1 MYGKKALSWLQ
12 QHWKPLVLWGGGVVT
27 LLLLF
32 MVLVLPGIV
41 RSQAEKGI
49 ATALNRKA
57 SIAKVRIN
65 PFGMT
70 VTVEGFRLF
79 EPDASTPFVELGS
92 LTASLSSSSLYRFGI
107 VADRLSI
114 DKPNVRLVR
123 SADNRYNFSD
133 ILDHLARQPKKE
145 SSGGPPRFSINNIS
159 ISDGTFLFDDR
170 AVAVAGGKQHTVRE
184 LQLAI
189 PFISNIPHLAN
200 KYTDPLFSAVING
213 APLRF
218 EGKAKPLAK
227 SMETTLNLK
236 LDRLNLPHY
245 LAYLPADLP
254 VKLAKG
260 SLTLDLA
267 LCYRVHASQQPEL
280 TISGLTRLDDLQL
293 VEKNGTP
300 LASFNRF
307 DLQAKTIEVF
317 RRLVDL
323 DLVRLEGL
331 QLQASR
337 DEKGKL
343 NFQRLAG
350 PPKTAKQPA
359 TKKADSGPPLRLK
372 IARAELKNGS
382 LSFNDRQPKGGFK
395 ARLSEINA
403 TLANISTEKDAQS
416 SYEVGLKGDNGEQ
429 FSAKGTAVITPLAAT
444 TTFDLS
450 NIKLQRGWP
459 YLQAWLTRPISGNLG
474 LTGAAEFTAAD
485 GLNAHDIALS
495 LQKLA
500 APFGA
505 TDGIKL
511 ARLDLTGIGYNQRQN
526 RAEVGEI
533 KLAGGTVA
541 LSRERDGSLSPQ
553 ALLVAKQPDE
563 TNSSSAPEPPQKP
576 KKDDQQAL
584 AWLVKQINVSGLN
597 VGFKDNSL
605 TEPASLNL
613 RNIRLATGNLQGP
626 VFKPMPLSFNASYG
640 KNAPIRAQGSLTPQP
655 FAYQGSL
662 SFSRLP
668 ISDIDPYLPDNL
680 HVTLMGG
687 TLDSRLR
694 LNLRQDKAG
703 TLRGSF
709 SGNTGLRSFH
719 AVDEAQQEDLLK
731 WESLQLDQIRGTLAP
746 FGLSIRQIALN
757 DVYSRIAVR
766 KDRTLNLQNLVSTE
780 QDKGQGSQATGQED
794 RPKPAKP
801 ATTKAATATPAGA
814 PQIRIDEVTIQ
825 DGTIAFSDAH
835 LPQQF
840 KTTFHKLGGRVT
852 GLSSAMN
859 QFADVDLRGSL
870 ENHSPLLIRGQIN
883 PLRDDLFVDLTIS
896 FKDIELSPASPYAGT
911 YLGYLIDKGKL
922 FLDLKYHI
930 ENKELKASNKVFVD
944 QFTFGKQVPSDK
956 ATSLPIKLGVALLK
970 DRNGEIHLDL
980 PVTGRTDDPQFS
992 VWGVVWQV
1000 VKNLFIKAATSPF
1013 ALLSSMAGSGEDLS
1027 SVPFAYGSTKLTPA
1041 EQQKLLTL
1049 AKALNERPELKV
1061 ELKGYVDKERDAEG
1075 YRSELL
1081 ARKMRQEKYLELV
1094 KSGKGGNV
1102 QSADK
1107 LTIEPGEQSR
1117 YLKLVYQKEKFPK
1130 PRNFI
1135 GMLKD
1140 LPDAEMTKLIIA
1152 NTKVGDAELK
1162 QLAADRVATVRA
1174 FLTDSG
1180 KMAQE
1185 RLFLKGD
1192 NIYKP
1197 SAKEKGIGSRVE
1209 LNPILP

>member
-1 MYGKKALSWLQ
+1 MYGKKQLTWLQ
-12 QHWKPLVLWGGGVVT
+12 QHWKSLALWGGGAVT

-49 ATALNRKA
+49 ATALNRKV

-65 PFGMT
+65 PLGMT

-79 EPDASTPFVELGS
+79 EPDNSTPFVELGS
-92 LTASLSSSSLYRFGI
+92 LTASLSSASLYRFAL
-107 VADRLSI
+107 VADRLSL
-114 DKPNVRLVR
+114 DKPNLRLVR
-123 SADNRYNFSD
+123 TADNRYNFSD
-133 ILDHLARQPKKE
+133 ILDHLAKQPKKE
-145 SSGGPPRFSINNIS
+145 NTSGPPRFSINNIS
-159 ISDGTFLFDDR
+159 ISDGSLLFNDQ
-170 AVAVAGGKQHTVRE
+170 AVAGGTRHTVQE
-184 LQLAI
+184 LQLTI

-200 KYTDPLFSAVING
+200 TYTDPLFSAVING
-213 APLRF
+213 APLSF

-236 LDRLNLPHY
+236 LDRLDLPHY

-254 VKLAKG
+254 VRLAKG

-267 LCYRVHASQQPEL
+267 LRYRVHASQQPEL

-293 VEKNGTP
+293 NEKNGTP
-300 LASFNRF
+300 LASFSRF
-307 DLQAKTIEVF
+307 DLQAKTIEFF

-323 DLVRLEGL
+323 DLVSLEGL
-331 QLQASR
+331 KLKASR
-337 DEKGKL
+337 DAQGKL
-343 NFQRLAG
+343 NFQRPAD
-350 PPKTAKQPA
+350 PPTAVQQPA
-359 TKKADSGPPLRLK
+359 TKKADSGPPLTLK
-372 IARAELKNGS
+372 IAKAELKNGELNFS
-382 LSFNDRQPKGGFK
+382 DRQPKGGFK
-395 ARLSEINA
+395 ATLSEINA
-403 TLANISTEKDAQS
+403 TLTAISTEKNAQS
-416 SYEVGLKGDNGEQ
+416 DYEVGLKGDNGER
-429 FSAKGTAVITPLAAT
+429 FSATGTAVISPLAAT
-444 TTFDLS
+444 TTFSVSD
-450 NIKLQRGWP
+450 IKLQRAWP
-459 YLQAWLTRPISGNLG
+459 YLQTWLTRPVTGNLG
-474 LTGAAEFTAAD
+474 LSGAAEFTATD
-485 GLNAHDIALS
+485 GLKAHDIALS
-495 LQKLA
+495 LQNLA
-500 APFGA
+500 AEFGA
-505 TDGIKL
+505 KDGIKL
-511 ARLDLTGIGYNQRQN
+511 SRLDLTGIGYNQQQN
-526 RAEVGEI
+526 RAELGEI
-533 KLAGGTVA
+533 KLAGGNVT
-541 LSRERDGSLSPQ
+541 LSREKDGSLSPQ

-563 TNSSSAPEPPQKP
+563 ASSPPAPPPPRQP
-576 KKDDQQAL
+576 KKDAQQAL
-584 AWLVKQINVSGLN
+584 TWLVKRINLSGLN

-605 TEPASLNL
+605 KEPASFSL

-626 VFKPMPLSFNASYG
+626 VFRPMPLSFSASYG
-640 KNAPIRAQGSLTPQP
+640 KHAPIRAQGTLTPQP
-655 FAYQGSL
+655 FAYRGNV

-668 ISDIDPYLPDNL
+668 IRDIDPYLPENV
-680 HVTLMGG
+680 HVVLMGG

-694 LNLRQDKAG
+694 LDLRQDKAG
-703 TLRGSF
+703 TLRGRF
-709 SGNTGLRSFH
+709 SGSSGLRNVH
-719 AVDEAQQEDLLK
+719 VVDAAQEEDLLK
-731 WESLQLDQIRGTLAP
+731 WESLQLDQIRGSLAP
-746 FGLSIRQIALN
+746 FGLAIRQVALN

-766 KDRTLNLQNLVSTE
+766 KDRTLNLQNLVGKQPEE
-780 QDKGQGSQATGQED
+780 QQGQQSKPVAIT
-794 RPKPAKP
+794 PAKP
-801 ATTKAATATPAGA
+801 AATKTAPAAP

-852 GLSSAMN
+852 DLSSAMN
-859 QFADVDLRGSL
+859 RFAEVDLRGSL
-870 ENHSPLLIRGQIN
+870 ENHSPLLIKGQIN
-883 PLRDDLFVDLTIS
+883 PLRDDLFADLTIS
-896 FKDIELSPASPYAGT
+896 FKDIELSPASPYTGT

-930 ENKELKASNKVFVD
+930 ENKQLTASNKVFVD

-956 ATSLPIKLGVALLK
+956 ATSLPVKLGVALLK

-992 VWGVVWQV
+992 IWGVVWQV
-1000 VKNLFIKAATSPF
+1000 VKNLFVKAATSPF
-1013 ALLSSMAGSGEDLS
+1013 ALLSSMMGSGEDLS
-1027 SVPFAYGSTKLTPA
+1027 SVPFAYGSTELAKT

-1049 AKALNERPELKV
+1049 AGGLNDRPELKV

-1075 YRSELL
+1075 YRNELL
-1081 ARKMRQEKYLELV
+1081 AKKMRQEKYLELV
-1094 KSGKGGNV
+1094 KSGKGGSV
-1102 QSADK
+1102 QSADQ
-1107 LTIEPGEQSR
+1107 LTIAPNEQSR

-1135 GMLKD
+1135 GMLKE

-1180 KMAQE
+1180 KLAQE
-1185 RLFLKGD
+1185 RLFLKVD

-1197 SAKEKGIGSRVE
+1197 SAKEKGVGSRVE

>member
-1 MYGKKALSWLQ
+1 MYGKKAFNWLQ
-12 QHWKPLVLWGGGVVT
+12 LHWKPLALWGGGVIT
-27 LLLLF
+27 LVLLF
-32 MVLVLPGIV
+32 MALVLPGVI
-41 RSQAEKGI
+41 RSQAEQGI

-92 LTASLSSSSLYRFGI
+92 ITASLSSSSLYRFGM

-114 DKPNVRLVR
+114 DKPSVRLMR
-123 SADNRYNFSD
+123 LADNRYNFSD
-133 ILDHLARQPKKE
+133 ILDHLAKQPKKE
-145 SSGGPPRFSINNIS
+145 SSSGPPRFSINNIS
-159 ISDGTFLFDDR
+159 ISNGTLLFDDR

-189 PFISNIPHLAN
+189 PFISNIPHLAE
-200 KYTDPLFSAVING
+200 KYTDPLFSAVVNG
-213 APLRF
+213 AQLRF

-254 VKLAKG
+254 VKFTKG
-260 SLTLDLA
+260 SLTLNLE

-293 VEKNGTP
+293 NEKNGTP
-300 LASFNRF
+300 LAAFKRF
-307 DLQAKTIEVF
+307 DLQATSIEVF
-317 RRLVDL
+317 KRLVAIEQISL
-323 DLVRLEGL
+323 DGL

-337 DEKGKL
+337 DAQGKL

-350 PPKTAKQPA
+350 SPKSNKQA
-359 TKKADSGPPLRLK
+359 ADKKAASDPPLSLK

-382 LSFNDRQPKGGFK
+382 LAFIDRQPQGGFK

-403 TLANISTEKDAQS
+403 TLTDISTEKDAQS
-416 SYEVGLKGDNGEQ
+416 SFELALKGDNGER
-429 FSAKGTAVITPLAAT
+429 FNAKGTTVITPLKAT
-444 TTFDLS
+444 TTFSLS
-450 NIKLQRGWP
+450 DIKLQRGWP
-459 YLQAWLTRPISGNLG
+459 YLQTWLTRPVNGTLG
-474 LTGAAEFTAAD
+474 LSGTTEYSAAD

-495 LQKLA
+495 LQNLA
-500 APFGA
+500 AGFGVK
-505 TDGIKL
+505 DGIKL
-511 ARLDLTGIGYNQRQN
+511 SRLDLTGIGYNQQQN

-533 KLAGGTVA
+533 KLGNGSVT

-553 ALLVAKQPDE
+553 ALLVSKQPAD
-563 TNSSSAPEPPQKP
+563 TTSPPTPAPKPQP
-576 KKDDQQAL
+576 KQTDQA
-584 AWLVKQINVSGLN
+584 AFSWLVKQINVNGLN
-597 VGFKDNSL
+597 VGFSDNSL
-605 TEPASLNL
+605 TQPASFAL
-613 RNIRLATGNLQGP
+613 RNIRLTTGNLQGP
-626 VFKPMPLSFNASYG
+626 VFKPMPLSFSASYG
-640 KNAPIRAQGSLTPQP
+640 KNAPLRAQGSLTPQP
-655 FAYQGSL
+655 FAYLGNV

-668 ISDIDPYLPDNL
+668 IRDFDPYLPDNV

-687 TLDSRLR
+687 TLDSRLQ
-694 LNLRQDKAG
+694 LDLRQDKAG
-703 TLRGSF
+703 ALRGRF
-709 SGNTGLRSFH
+709 SGSSGLRTFH
-719 AVDEAQQEDLLK
+719 AVDEAQEEDLLK
-731 WESLQLDQIRGTLAP
+731 WESLQLDQIRGSLAP
-746 FGLSIRQIALN
+746 FDLSIRQIALN
-757 DVYSRIAVR
+757 DVYARIAVR
-766 KDRTLNLQNLVSTE
+766 KDRTLNLQNLVSTTSE
-780 QDKGQGSQATGQED
+780 PRPDQPKQA
-794 RPKPAKP
+794 A
-801 ATTKAATATPAGA
+801 KAADTKQAGQAPAPAAARPTA

-825 DGTIAFSDAH
+825 EGTIAFSDAH

-840 KTTFHKLGGRVT
+840 RTTFHKLGGRVT

-922 FLDLKYHI
+922 FLDLQYHI

-944 QFTFGKQVPSDK
+944 QFTFGKPVPSDK
-956 ATSLPIKLGVALLK
+956 ATSLPVRLGVALLK

-992 VWGVVWQV
+992 IWGVVWQV
-1000 VKNLFIKAATSPF
+1000 VKNLFVKAATSPF
-1013 ALLSSMAGSGEDLS
+1013 ALLSSMAGTGEDLS
-1027 SVPFAYGSTKLTPA
+1027 SVPFAYGSTKLTA
-1041 EQQKLLTL
+1041 TEQQKLLTL
-1049 AKALNERPELKV
+1049 ARALNDRPELKV

-1081 ARKMRQEKYLELV
+1081 ARKMLQEKYLELV
-1094 KSGKGGNV
+1094 TSGKGGDGLSV
-1102 QSADK
+1102 DK
-1107 LTIEPGEQSR
+1107 LSIEPNEQSR

-1135 GMLKD
+1135 GMLKE
-1140 LPDAEMTKLIIA
+1140 LPDAEMTKLIIT

-1162 QLAADRVATVRA
+1162 QLAAERVATVRA
-1174 FLTDSG
+1174 FLTDNG

-1192 NIYKP
+1192 TIYKTP
-1197 SAKEKGIGSRVE
+1197 DKEKGVASRVE

>member
-1 MYGKKALSWLQ
+1 MYGKKLRNWLQ
-12 QHWKPLVLWGGGVVT
+12 QHWKPLALWGGGTVA

-49 ATALNRKA
+49 ATALNRKV

-70 VTVEGFRLF
+70 ATVEGFRLF
-79 EPDASTPFVELGS
+79 EADASTPFVELGS
-92 LTASLSSSSLYRFGI
+92 ITGSLSSASLYRFGM

-114 DKPNVRLVR
+114 DKPKVRLVR
-123 SADNRYNFSD
+123 LADNRYNFSD

-159 ISDGTFLFDDR
+159 IKNGEFLFDDR
-170 AVAVAGGKQHTVRE
+170 AVAGGQQHTVRE

-189 PFISNIPHLAN
+189 PFISNIPHLAE
-200 KYTDPLFSAVING
+200 KYTDPHFSAVVNG
-213 APLRF
+213 AQLRF
-218 EGKAKPLAK
+218 DGKAKPLAK

-236 LDRLNLPHY
+236 LNRLNLPHY
-245 LAYLPADLP
+245 LAYLPANLP

-260 SLTLDLA
+260 SLTLDL
-267 LCYRVHASQQPEL
+267 LLTYRIHASQKPEL
-280 TISGLTRLDDLQL
+280 TVSGLTRLEDLQL
-293 VEKNGTP
+293 IEKNGTP
-300 LASFNRF
+300 LAAFNRF
-307 DLQAKTIEVF
+307 DLQATTIEVF
-317 RRLVDL
+317 RRLVDI
-323 DLVRLEGL
+323 DLVRLDGL
-331 QLQASR
+331 QLQVSR
-337 DEKGKL
+337 DAQGRL

-350 PPKTAKQPA
+350 PPKPAQQPA
-359 TKKADSGPPLRLK
+359 TKKADSGPPLQLK
-372 IARAELKNGS
+372 VAKAELKNGG
-382 LSFNDRQPKGGFK
+382 LTFNDRQTKGGFK
-395 ARLSEINA
+395 TRLSEINA
-403 TLANISTEKDAQS
+403 TLTAISTEKDAQS
-416 SYEVGLKGDNGEQ
+416 SYQLALKGDQGER
-429 FSAKGTAVITPLAAT
+429 FNAKGTAVISPLAAT
-444 TTFDLS
+444 TTFSLS
-450 NIKLQRGWP
+450 DIKLQRGWP
-459 YLQAWLTRPISGNLG
+459 YLQAWLTRPISGSLG
-474 LTGAAEFTAAD
+474 LSGAVEFTAD
-485 GLNAHDIALS
+485 KGLNAHDVALS
-495 LQKLA
+495 LQNLT

-505 TDGIKL
+505 KDGIKL
-511 ARLDLTGIGYNQRQN
+511 SRLDLTGIGYNQQQN

-533 KLAGGTVA
+533 KLGNGSVL
-541 LSRERDGSLSPQ
+541 LSREPDGSLSPQ
-553 ALLVAKQPDE
+553 ALLVPRQPAETTTTPAPAAKRQPKQ
-563 TNSSSAPEPPQKP
+563 T
-576 KKDDQQAL
+576 DQATL
-584 AWLVKQINVSGLN
+584 SWLVKQINVNGLN
-597 VGFKDNSL
+597 VGFTDNSL
-605 TEPASLNL
+605 KEPASFSL

-626 VFKPMPLSFNASYG
+626 VFKPMPLSLNASYG

-655 FAYQGSL
+655 FAYQGNV

-668 ISDIDPYLPDNL
+668 IRDIDPYLPDNV

-687 TLDSRLR
+687 TLDSRLQ
-694 LNLRQDKAG
+694 LDLRQDKTG
-703 TLRGSF
+703 TLRGRF
-709 SGNTGLRSFH
+709 NGNSGLRSFH
-719 AVDEAQQEDLLK
+719 VVDEAQEEDLLK
-731 WESLQLDQIRGTLAP
+731 WESLQLDQIRGTIAP
-746 FGLSIRQIALN
+746 FGLAIRQIALN
-757 DVYSRIAVR
+757 DVYARIAVR
-766 KDRTLNLQNLVSTE
+766 KDRTLNLQNLISKE
-780 QDKGQGSQATGQED
+780 QGTGGKGQES
-794 RPKPAKP
+794 KPEPTKP
-801 ATTKAATATPAGA
+801 ATTATATAPPAA
-814 PQIRIDEVTIQ
+814 PPQIRIDEVTIQ
-825 DGTIAFSDAH
+825 EGTIAFSDAH

-840 KTTFHKLGGRVT
+840 RTTFHKLGGRVT

-870 ENHSPLLIRGQIN
+870 ENHSPLLIKGQIN

-922 FLDLKYHI
+922 FLDLTYHI
-930 ENKELKASNKVFVD
+930 ENKELTASNKVFVD

-992 VWGVVWQV
+992 IWGVVWQV
-1000 VKNLFIKAATSPF
+1000 VKNLFVKAATSPF
-1013 ALLSSMAGSGEDLS
+1013 ALLSSMMGSGEDLS
-1027 SVPFAYGSTKLTPA
+1027 SVPFAYGSTKLSAT

-1049 AKALNERPELKV
+1049 AKGLNDRPELKV

-1081 ARKMRQEKYLELV
+1081 AKKMRQEKYLELV
-1094 KSGKGGNV
+1094 TSGKGGAV
-1102 QSADK
+1102 LSTDQ
-1107 LTIEPGEQSR
+1107 LTIEPNEQSR

-1135 GMLKD
+1135 GMLKE

-1152 NTKVGDAELK
+1152 NTKVGDTELK

-1192 NIYKP
+1192 TIYKAP
-1197 SAKEKGIGSRVE
+1197 DKEKSIASRVE

>member
-1 MYGKKALSWLQ
+1 MYGKKLLNWLQ
-12 QHWKPLVLWGGGVVT
+12 QHWKPLALWGGGVVT
-27 LLLLF
+27 LVLLF
-32 MVLVLPGIV
+32 MALVLPGIV

-49 ATALNRKA
+49 ATALNRKV

-70 VTVEGFRLF
+70 ATVEGFRLF
-79 EPDASTPFVELGS
+79 EPDGSTPFVELGS
-92 LTASLSSSSLYRFGI
+92 ITASLSSASLYRFGM

-114 DKPNVRLVR
+114 DKPKVRLVR
-123 SADNRYNFSD
+123 IADNRYNFSD
-133 ILDHLARQPKKE
+133 IADHLARQPKKE

-159 ISDGTFLFDDR
+159 ISDGELLFDDR
-170 AVAVAGGKQHTVRE
+170 AVAGGKQHTVRD

-200 KYTDPLFSAVING
+200 KYTDPLFSAVVNG

-245 LAYLPADLP
+245 LAYLPANLP

-260 SLTLDLA
+260 SLSLDLA

-293 VEKNGTP
+293 IEKNGMP

-416 SYEVGLKGDNGEQ
+416 SYELGLKGDNGEQ

-511 ARLDLTGIGYNQRQN
+511 ARLDLTGIGYNQQHN

-533 KLAGGTVA
+533 KLAGGTVT

-563 TNSSSAPEPPQKP
+563 SSRSPAPEPPQKP

-597 VGFKDNSL
+597 AGFKDNSL

-626 VFKPMPLSFNASYG
+626 VFKPMPLTFSASYG
-640 KNAPIRAQGSLTPQP
+640 KNAPIRAQGNLTPQP
-655 FAYQGSL
+655 FAYQGTL
-662 SFSRLP
+662 NFSRLP
-668 ISDIDPYLPDNL
+668 IRDIDPYLPDNL
-680 HVTLMGG
+680 QVVLMGG
-687 TLDSRLR
+687 TLDSRMR
-694 LNLRQDKAG
+694 LDLRQDKTG

-709 SGNTGLRSFH
+709 SGSTGLRNFH
-719 AVDEAQQEDLLK
+719 AVDAAQEEDLLK
-731 WESLQLDQIRGTLAP
+731 WESLQLDQIRGTIAP
-746 FGLSIRQIALN
+746 FSLAIRQIALN

-766 KDRTLNLQNLVSTE
+766 KDRTLNLQNLVSKE
-780 QDKGQGSQATGQED
+780 QEVPDKGQEN
-794 RPKPAKP
+794 RPKPAEVTKT
-801 ATTKAATATPAGA
+801 AARKAAPAAA

-825 DGTIAFSDAH
+825 EGTIAFSDAH
-835 LPQQF
+835 LPRQF

-859 QFADVDLRGSL
+859 QFAEVDLRGSL

-930 ENKELKASNKVFVD
+930 ENKELKAENKVFVD
-944 QFTFGKQVPSDK
+944 QFTFGKAVASDK
-956 ATSLPIKLGVALLK
+956 ATSLPVRLGVALLK

-980 PVTGRTDDPQFS
+980 PVSGRTDDPQFS

-1000 VKNLFIKAATSPF
+1000 VKNLFVKAATSPF

-1027 SVPFAYGSTKLTPA
+1027 SVPFAYGSTELTA
-1041 EQQKLLTL
+1041 TEQQKLLTL
-1049 AKALNERPELKV
+1049 AKGLNDRPELKV

-1081 ARKMRQEKYLELV
+1081 TKKMRQEKYLELS
-1094 KSGKGGNV
+1094 KSGEGGGV

-1107 LTIEPGEQSR
+1107 LTIGPTEQSR

-1152 NTKVGDAELK
+1152 NTTVGHAELK

-1174 FLTDSG
+1174 FLIDNG

-1192 NIYKP
+1192 NIYKA
-1197 SAKEKGIGSRVE
+1197 SDKEKGIGSRVE